1 MAADA
6 RAGGLT
12 RRPDAVVLCL
22 LAAGAAGFLLLPVL
36 TAAPNRLLDGEALA
50 LGHVLGAG
58 RATALLPAAALLF
71 FAAAGRRI
79 GAAISAWG
87 LIAGLVW
94 LAGTAAAAV
103 TPGLAPAARIAPGAG
118 WWAAAL
124 AAGLI
129 WSETL
134 RALPPALRLPLLP
147 TPLLPVVVLYT
158 HGRLA
163 ALSLLREY
171 AARRAEVGAA
181 VAGHVVLVG
190 LTLAI
195 ALPAGAALGL
205 LAQRRAALRG
215 PVFTT
220 LNVVQTIPSIALFGL
235 LLPALAPL
243 GAGIGRVPAVIAL
256 VLYALLPLARA
267 TAEGLDGVDAGIVEA
282 ARGIGMPPVRRL
294 WTVEAPLAA
303 PALLAG
309 VRVTVVQ
316 TIGLAVIAALIG
328 AGGLGALVFAGLSAD
343 ALDLVLLGVIPTVAL
358 AVIADATLRLLAG
371 LARR

>member
-1 MAADA
+1 M
-6 RAGGLT
+6 
-12 RRPDAVVLCL
+12 
-22 LAAGAAGFLLLPVL
+22 LAAALMWGETLRPLPPAPRFALLP
-36 TAAPNRLLDGEALA
+36 
-50 LGHVLGAG
+50 
-58 RATALLPAAALLF
+58 TALLPA
-71 FAAAGRRI
+71 
-79 GAAISAWG
+79 
-87 LIAGLVW
+87 
-94 LAGTAAAAV
+94 
-103 TPGLAPAARIAPGAG
+103 
-118 WWAAAL
+118 
-124 AAGLI
+124 
-129 WSETL
+129 
-134 RALPPALRLPLLP
+134 
-147 TPLLPVVVLYT
+147 VVLYA

-171 AARRAEVGAA
+171 AVRRAEVGSAL
-181 VAGHVVLVG
+181 AGHVALVG

-215 PVFTT
+215 PVFTA

-235 LLPALAPL
+235 LLPALAPF

-267 TAEGLDGVDAGIVEA
+267 TAEGLDGVDPGVVEA
-282 ARGIGMPPVRRL
+282 ARGIGMPPLRRL

-343 ALDLVLLGVIPTVAL
+343 ALDLLLLGVIPTVAL